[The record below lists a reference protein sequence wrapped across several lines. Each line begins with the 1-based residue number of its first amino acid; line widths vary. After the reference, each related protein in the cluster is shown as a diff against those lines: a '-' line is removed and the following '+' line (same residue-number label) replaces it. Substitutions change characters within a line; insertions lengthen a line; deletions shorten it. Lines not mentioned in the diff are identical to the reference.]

1 MSYNPYGGQGSIV
14 VTPRKPQASAR
25 RLGTSGARLTDTRH
39 GKALRRTR
47 NGKVTSNKR
56 VERILP
62 ALDEATQERLARG
75 LTTTDQGATINLNI
89 HDK

>member
-14 VTPRKPQASAR
+14 VTPRKPQATPR
-25 RLGTSGARLTDTRH
+25 RLGTRGARLTDTRH

-75 LTTTDQGATINLNI
+75 LTTTNEGATLNLNI

>member
-1 MSYNPYGGQGSIV
+1 MSFNPYGGQGSIV
-14 VTPRKPQASAR
+14 VTPRKPQATPR
-25 RLGTSGARLTDTRH
+25 RLGTRGARLTDTRH

-47 NGKVTSNKR
+47 NGAVTSNKR

-62 ALDEATQERLARG
+62 VLDEATQERLARD
-75 LTTTDQGATINLNI
+75 LTSKRANTNINI

>member
-1 MSYNPYGGQGSIV
+1 MSFNPYGGQGSIV
-14 VTPRKPQASAR
+14 VTPRKPQASER
-25 RLGTSGARLTDTRH
+25 RLGSRGARLTDTRH

-62 ALDEATQERLARG
+62 VLDEATQERLVRG
-75 LTTTDQGATINLNI
+75 LTTTNDGATINLNI

>member
-1 MSYNPYGGQGSIV
+1 MSYNPYGGLGSIV
-14 VTPRKPQASAR
+14 ITPRKPLATER
-25 RLGTSGARLTDTRH
+25 RLGTRGARLTDTTH
-39 GKALRRTR
+39 GKAIRRSR
-47 NGKVTSNKR
+47 NGAVTSNKR

-75 LTTTDQGATINLNI
+75 LTTTDQGASINLNI

>member
-14 VTPRKPQASAR
+14 VTPRKPQATPR

-62 ALDEATQERLARG
+62 VLDEATQERLARD
-75 LTTTDQGATINLNI
+75 LTTTSNSATLNLNI

>member
-14 VTPRKPQASAR
+14 VTPRKPQATPR

-47 NGKVTSNKR
+47 NGAVTSNKR

-62 ALDEATQERLARG
+62 VLDEATQERLARG
-75 LTTTDQGATINLNI
+75 LTTTDNGSSINLNI